1 MSETAYI
8 LAGITYFI
16 ASVVLIIVLLS
27 TLSNKE
33 KKKYQNEITALERD
47 KNLIISSSILSELN
61 KVEALINNE
70 KLQESYD
77 DWQNRFKEI
86 KDVEIPKIT
95 DTLIE
100 IEDCFNDKDYKT
112 LNEKLAKAE
121 LDIFY
126 LKTKSNLLLDE
137 IKEITLSE
145 ERNRDSITKLKTRYR
160 EVRGKYNKNIND
172 FKDVSSPIE
181 LQFENV
187 DKLFA
192 AFETAMEANA
202 YEEVGKIV
210 RGIDDLIGNLE
221 VVIDEAPTII
231 MLGKNLIPNKMKDL
245 KLINEKMTSD
255 GYNVE
260 YLNLDFNIMEAE
272 KKISD
277 IFARLNV
284 LNVEDSVFD
293 LKTMLDYFDSIY
305 VDFDKEKD
313 AKKRFMEYI
322 RKVLVRAN
330 EVERVNN
337 GLLRKIELIKYSY
350 DLTDQDVRVLDVIRK
365 EVSTIKKDYDELV
378 DAHRNRSF
386 AYTRLTK
393 EMEGLSSKLTKTEE
407 KLQLALKNL
416 GSLEEDEKRAREQL
430 EEIKEIL
437 KKAREKINSY
447 KLPIIPNN
455 YYIELSEA
463 NSAIKEMIKELNK
476 KNISIKT
483 VNIRVDTAR
492 DLVLKLYNTS
502 NETIKTAAMT
512 EMAIVYGNRY
522 RPLNKNV
529 DVGLTNAET
538 LFYKGEYKRALE
550 ATIKAIKIIDPD
562 IHEKLLISA
571 SSIN

>member
-1 MSETAYI
+1 MSQTAYI

-16 ASVVLIIVLLS
+16 ASVILIIVLLT
-27 TLSNKE
+27 TLNNKE
-33 KKKYQNEITALERD
+33 KKKYQDEITTLERD

-77 DWQNRFKEI
+77 DWQKRFKEI

-100 IEDCFNDKDYKT
+100 IEDCFNDKEYDS

-145 ERNRDSITKLKTRYR
+145 EKNRDTITKLKSRYR
-160 EVRGKYNKNIND
+160 EVVTKYNKS
-172 FKDVSSPIE
+172 KDDYKEVSAPIE

-187 DKLFA
+187 DKLFV
-192 AFETAMEANA
+192 AFESTMESNA

-210 RGIDDLIGNLE
+210 KGIDDLIGNLE
-221 VVIDEAPTII
+221 IIIDEAPSII
-231 MLGKNLIPNKMKDL
+231 MMGKNLIPNKMKDL
-245 KLINEKMTSD
+245 KLISEKMASE
-255 GYNVE
+255 GYNLE
-260 YLNLDFNIMEAE
+260 YLNLDYNIAEAE

-305 VDFDKEKD
+305 MDFDKEKE

-322 RKVLVRAN
+322 RKILVRAN
-330 EVERVNN
+330 EVERINN
-337 GLLRKIELIKYSY
+337 GLLRKIEVIKYSY
-350 DLTDQDVRVLDVIRK
+350 DLTDQDVRILDVIKR
-365 EVSTIKKDYDELV
+365 EVATIKRDYDELV
-378 DAHRNRSF
+378 DAHRNKKF
-386 AYTRLTK
+386 AYTRLNK
-393 EMEGLSSKLTKTEE
+393 EMESLSSKLATTEA

-430 EEIKEIL
+430 EEIKDIL
-437 KKAREKINSY
+437 KKARSRITSY
-447 KLPIIPNN
+447 KLPIIPDN
-455 YYIELSEA
+455 YYVELSEA
-463 NSAIKEMIKELNK
+463 NTAVKEIINELSK

-483 VNIRVDTAR
+483 LNIRVDTAR

-502 NETIKTAAMT
+502 NEIIKTAAMT

-522 RPLNKNV
+522 RPINKNI
-529 DVGLTNAET
+529 DSGLNMAES
-538 LFYKGEYKRALE
+538 LFYKGEYKKSLE

-562 IHEKLLISA
+562 IHEKLLLSA
-571 SSIN
+571 ANIK